1 MPAKSKQQQKFM
13 GIVRAIQQ
21 GDEPASKFS
30 KSAQDAAED
39 MKEKDVEDFASTKH
53 KGLPKKV
60 EQYLRQQIR
69 KSVEEL
75 LKKEDYVETC
85 GYTQSVDGKKLKTP
99 GGTGEEDRELKEAVT
114 FRGAKGRS
122 VVVPNEYV
130 GKLGRVEHKL
140 MKMLGYTG
148 GKHNIIGDWNWG
160 YNSRQKMKPN
170 DEFSSSIIL
179 RSHPYIKGGRRELQ
193 KGDVKAVIVT
203 LNKLLRASGLKIEKS
218 KSIIY
223 RPDRNNPMIEFRVEP
238 RQFRESVE
246 EERDYKAEYKK
257 YGSSTKA
264 KKYRAELNQY
274 NRKNGTYGNGDG
286 KDASHK
292 GGKIVGFEKEST
304 NRGRAEKSRL
314 KKESVNERIMLKYNG
329 RPITTFHFNAPVSKK
344 ITTSTRSWMV
354 FDNMKDVKKTFK
366 NHLDHIKKDKSST
379 KQDLETFKKMLKR
392 IRVVKTESV
401 DEAKRLTKGNRGVK
415 VGDTVKFYDRDR
427 NPAHYRG
434 KVKWIMKAKKN
445 KEFVDFIYITAKGN
459 FTDQHLDG
467 TKAYKWHYRRREG
480 VNEARLDPK
489 QLLQQLGGNRFIM
502 MVGAKNLVVDKSK
515 NELHMKIGR
524 NSKGVSHVRI
534 RLSSMDLY
542 DMEFLQVRAGKIKI
556 KSKEKGVYADQL
568 GKMFKKNTGMNVRL

>member
-1 MPAKSKQQQKFM
+1 MKSKPNKEFVDFNYITNKGTFHDQHL
-13 GIVRAIQQ
+13 Q
-21 GDEPASKFS
+21 GTKAWKLYYSK
-30 KSAQDAAED
+30 ERR
-39 MKEKDVEDFASTKH
+39 E
-53 KGLPKKV
+53 
-60 EQYLRQQIR
+60 
-69 KSVEEL
+69 SVN
-75 LKKEDYVETC
+75 
-85 GYTQSVDGKKLKTP
+85 
-99 GGTGEEDRELKEAVT
+99 EAVT

-130 GKLGRVEHKL
+130 SKLGRVEHKL

-179 RSHPYIKGGRRELQ
+179 RSHPYIKGGSRELQ
-193 KGDVKAVIVT
+193 KGDVKVIIVT

-223 RPDRNNPMIEFRVEP
+223 RPDRNDPMIEFRVEP
-238 RQFRESVE
+238 KQFNESVNESVVKKGVTDIKDIPNVKSLVNQKKVTYRGLGVGKLKRDFYKIAKTNGVRIRVKGKEYYITDKDFKKLGGIKKMNFGAPHKRESVSVE

-379 KQDLETFKKMLKR
+379 KQDLETFKKMLKK
-392 IRVVKTESV
+392 IKMTKTES
-401 DEAKRLTKGNRGVK
+401 
-415 VGDTVKFYDRDR
+415 
-427 NPAHYRG
+427 
-434 KVKWIMKAKKN
+434 
-445 KEFVDFIYITAKGN
+445 
-459 FTDQHLDG
+459 
-467 TKAYKWHYRRREG
+467 

-489 QLLQQLGGNRFIM
+489 QLLQQLGGNRFVM
-502 MVGAKNLVVDKSK
+502 MVGAKNLAVDKSK

-524 NSKGVSHVRI
+524 NSKGISHIRI
-534 RLSSMDLY
+534 RLTSMDLY

-556 KSKEKGVYADQL
+556 KSKEKGVYGDQL